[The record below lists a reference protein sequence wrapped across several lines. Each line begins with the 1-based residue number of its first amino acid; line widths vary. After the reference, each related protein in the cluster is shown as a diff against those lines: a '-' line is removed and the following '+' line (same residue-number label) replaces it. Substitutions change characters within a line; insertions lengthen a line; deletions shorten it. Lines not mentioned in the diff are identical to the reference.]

1 MNNIIE
7 GMTVLEQTMIKEVS
21 DVVLIMM
28 LFMMLS
34 GVFIAIVSLFVPTA
48 IGLRK
53 ENKKMR
59 IMGNFGYILGIILMI
74 ASMIPFPWALV
85 ETGRYKYK
93 CTLEDNVSANYIE
106 EHFDVIDVRDGIWT
120 ISDKD
125 TD

>member
-7 GMTVLEQTMIKEVS
+7 GMTILEQTMITEMHSSSV
-21 DVVLIMM
+21 VVLIV
-28 LFMMLS
+28 
-34 GVFIAIVSLFVPTA
+34 GVLIAVVSLFPMA
-48 IGLRK
+48 IGLRNSNIK
-53 ENKKMR
+53 IRNV
-59 IMGNFGYILGIILMI
+59 GVYGYVLGIILMLSLLI
-74 ASMIPFPWALV
+74 FLPLYQV